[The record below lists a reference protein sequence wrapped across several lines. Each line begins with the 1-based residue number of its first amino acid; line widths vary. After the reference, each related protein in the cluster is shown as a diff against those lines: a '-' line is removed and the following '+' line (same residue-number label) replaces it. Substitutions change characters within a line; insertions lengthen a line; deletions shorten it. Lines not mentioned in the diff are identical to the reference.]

1 MNSKE
6 LYRHLPA
13 DYYDYIIV
21 DEFHHAAAKTYHS
34 FLSYFKPQ
42 ILLGLTATPER
53 MDGQS
58 VLGYFDGQ
66 IAAEIR
72 LPEAIDRK
80 LLCPFEYFGV
90 SDSVDLDGLR
100 WTNGG
105 YADSDLDNL
114 YVFSHET
121 AIRRADLIIRK
132 VLDYTTD
139 IDAVKGLGFCV
150 SVKHADFMA
159 EQFMKAGIPSIS
171 LSAESS
177 DAERDSAKTRL
188 QRGEIK
194 FIFVVDLYN
203 EGDSI
208 QGVRRRRR
216 VMAKKVTVIPAKVD
230 RFTAQPL
237 SGKSKRKVCGYA
249 RVSTDHDE
257 QLTSYEA
264 QLGYYTN
271 YIKAHDDWEF
281 VGMYSDEGI
290 SGTNTKHRAGFKSMV
305 RDAKA
310 GKVDLILTK
319 SVSRFARNTVN
330 SLTTIRELKECG
342 VEIYFEKENIWTMDS
357 KGEVLITI
365 MSSLAQEESR
375 SISENVAWGKRKGM
389 QDGKVS
395 VNYKRFLDY
404 GKGMQVIPEEAKIVK
419 SIYRLYLEG
428 LSEQAICNRLM
439 EKGILS
445 PGGKT
450 TWHRTLIKSILTN
463 EKYKGSALLQKT
475 FTEDFLTKKH
485 KKNNGE
491 LPQYYIEKSH
501 EAIIAPDIFEKAQ
514 DERARR
520 RQRTHHYSGVSSFSY
535 KIICGEC
542 GHPFGSKVWHS
553 NDKYRRVIWQCN
565 QKFRDKDHRC
575 ETPHITEDEIKDAF
589 VKALNKFIAGKD
601 NEIADAKMAQQLL
614 CDTSELEKQKIS
626 LENEMEIVDEAAKKL
641 VERNARVTMDQN
653 EFQQEYGDLETRYRK
668 AEEQMAKVTGEIET
682 KKRRRDELG
691 RVISLLEEATGPVQE
706 FSERQWGEFVD
717 HMTVFTKTDIRVTMK
732 DGTEIRI

>member
-1 MNSKE
+1 
-6 LYRHLPA
+6 
-13 DYYDYIIV
+13 
-21 DEFHHAAAKTYHS
+21 
-34 FLSYFKPQ
+34 
-42 ILLGLTATPER
+42 

-139 IDAVKGLGFCV
+139 INAVKGLGFCV

-290 SGTNTKHRAGFKSMV
+290 SGTNTKHRDGFKSMV

-319 SVSRFARNTVN
+319 SVSRFARNTVD

-365 MSSLAQEESR
+365 ISSLAQEESR

-395 VNYKRFLDY
+395 VNYKRFLGY

-419 SIYRLYLEG
+419 NIYRLYLEG

-450 TWHRTLIKSILTN
+450 TWHRILIKSILTN

-475 FTEDFLTKKH
+475 FTENFLTKKH
-485 KKNNGE
+485 KKNNGD
-491 LPQYYIEKSH
+491 S
-501 EAIIAPDIFEKAQ
+501 
-514 DERARR
+514 RS
-520 RQRTHHYSGVSSFSY
+520 T
-535 KIICGEC
+535 
-542 GHPFGSKVWHS
+542 
-553 NDKYRRVIWQCN
+553 
-565 QKFRDKDHRC
+565 
-575 ETPHITEDEIKDAF
+575 
-589 VKALNKFIAGKD
+589 
-601 NEIADAKMAQQLL
+601 
-614 CDTSELEKQKIS
+614 TS
-626 LENEMEIVDEAAKKL
+626 
-641 VERNARVTMDQN
+641 
-653 EFQQEYGDLETRYRK
+653 RK
-668 AEEQMAKVTGEIET
+668 AM
-682 KKRRRDELG
+682 RR
-691 RVISLLEEATGPVQE
+691 LLPRIFSRKLRMSVQEEASEPTIKSSAGNAATHLVQK
-706 FSERQWGEFVD
+706 SGIP
-717 HMTVFTKTDIRVTMK
+717 MTSTVGSSGSATRNSGTRTIGAKLHTSRKTR
-732 DGTEIRI
+732 